1 MTQIKEVGF
10 LGLGQM
16 GGAIAERLLEKSFR
30 LHVFDPSVEASK
42 SFGDRGAVLHDSVR
56 SVANVAS
63 VVFACLP
70 SQEVSIQ
77 AALGADG
84 VIQGTSVKI
93 YVEMSTIGNEAVNHI
108 ASKLALNDI
117 AMVDSPVT
125 GGPPVARA
133 GNLTLL
139 TAGAPENIKQLEP
152 ILALMG
158 KNIYQISE
166 RLGMGQMM
174 KVINNLIMATN
185 VVVACEGL
193 SMGAKAGLDPAMMLA
208 VLNNGTGQSFALNEI
223 ISRGVYGT
231 FDFGAALSILDKDV
245 TLGLKDAEALG
256 AILPVID
263 AARKQWRAALED
275 GMGREDFTAMLR
287 FVEKNNGTV
296 VRASA

>member
-16 GGAIAERLLEKSFR
+16 GGAIAERLLQKSFR

-42 SFGDRGAVLHDSVR
+42 SFGERGAVLHDSAR
-56 SVANVAS
+56 SVANAAS

-93 YVEMSTIGNEAVNHI
+93 YVEMSTIGHEAVNHI
-108 ASKLALNDI
+108 ASKLASNDI

-139 TAGAPENIKQLEP
+139 TAGTQENFKHLEP
-152 ILALMG
+152 IFELMG

-185 VVVACEGL
+185 VVVASEGL

-256 AILPVID
+256 AVLPVID
-263 AARKQWRAALED
+263 AARKQWRAALEA
-275 GMGREDFTAMLR
+275 GMGREDFTAILR
-287 FVEKNNGTV
+287 FIEKNNGTV